1 MRRTNQEEPPPGIG
15 LFRSDADASFGGCG
29 TRCAHTVL
37 ALFPPS
43 RPDKGGFPFSLFAC
57 FCLFPFYFLLPFR
70 LKGEGSVI
78 PRMTGIPQNN
88 PLNTTG
94 FTLCGGNGGMCPQ
107 RQHTVKWQKKRGGN
121 DRKGVVRLSKKGL
134 FRSRAYR
141 SPGGL
146 CPPFCEVLENK
157 NRQPADKPV
166 DDFPP
171 LPGKDSN
178 PHRRNQN
185 PKCYHYTTGQFS
197 TAKVQIYLICCMLC
211 EGFFLSI
218 NFC

>member
-1 MRRTNQEEPPPGIG
+1 MIEKE
-15 LFRSDADASFGGCG
+15 
-29 TRCAHTVL
+29 
-37 ALFPPS
+37 
-43 RPDKGGFPFSLFAC
+43 
-57 FCLFPFYFLLPFR
+57 
-70 LKGEGSVI
+70 
-78 PRMTGIPQNN
+78 
-88 PLNTTG
+88 
-94 FTLCGGNGGMCPQ
+94 
-107 RQHTVKWQKKRGGN
+107 GGN
-121 DRKGVVRLSKKGL
+121 DRKGVVRLPKTKVYPEVGHIVP
-134 FRSRAYR
+134 
-141 SPGGL
+141 SPEV
-146 CPPFCEVLENK
+146 CAPPLCEVLKNK

-166 DDFPP
+166 GDFPP